1 MDGQN
6 IETVHNQ
13 SSSIRQPQAL
23 TIDYDNQIL
32 YWSDGSLGKILW
44 SKVEPESEI
53 KNYSSSVFR
62 LKGLVIT
69 GRYLFFT
76 DHSGVHIH
84 SVNGTEN
91 NVLFYRY
98 SDYYYYYYYDDQ
110 ICNADFYGIDVISEQ
125 RQAQSK
131 QMYTYIRVTLHFLPL
146 FPHSQDQT
154 PVKAILEDVVLWN
167 YVCSAQSIPGDIH
180 VWRVWRHKQF
190 LLLVCLKI
198 RMLML

>member
-23 TIDYDNQIL
+23 TIDYDSQTL

-53 KNYSSSVFR
+53 KNYSSSVFGP
-62 LKGLVIT
+62 KGLVIT
-69 GRYLFFT
+69 GRYLYFT
-76 DHSGVHIH
+76 DYSGVHIH

-98 SDYYYYYYYDDQ
+98 SYYYNDDD

-131 QMYTYIRVTLHFLPL
+131 QMYTCNSIHKSYPTRLTFISTLSGPNPCESNTGGCGAMELCLLSSVDPRGY
-146 FPHSQDQT
+146 SCVESVETQ
-154 PVKAILEDVVLWN
+154 V
-167 YVCSAQSIPGDIH
+167 IPTLG
-180 VWRVWRHKQF
+180 
-190 LLLVCLKI
+190 
-198 RMLML
+198 MS